1 MNDEDS
7 NPINMKKQAEVDM
20 SAKEVDQINVNH
32 QSNMTLSANSV
43 ITQSHLSIKT
53 DDNGILED
61 GDGNENESK

>member
-1 MNDEDS
+1 MNDVDS

-20 SAKEVDQINVNH
+20 RANEVDQLNVNH

-53 DDNGILED
+53 NDNKIFED
-61 GDGNENESK
+61 GDENEPK